1 MSDQNKSEWLPLAAA
16 LVAVVLW
23 AAAFVGI
30 RAAGRSFSPGA
41 LALGR
46 LTIGTVLLGALTFS
60 RRVVRPTRRE
70 LALLLVAGVLWF
82 GIYNVV
88 LNEAE
93 RRVDAGTAAM
103 LVLIAPIFIIGL
115 AAVFLNERTT
125 PNLLLGG
132 ALAFAG
138 VLVIGFTTSTGQAS
152 LVGVIL
158 CIIAALSSSIGLI
171 AEKPV
176 LSRIP
181 ALQATWMCCAIG
193 ALLCLPYSATLVR
206 ELRVAPADGIGWL
219 VFLGVFPTSIA
230 FTTWA
235 YALAR
240 GSAGRLAATAYLV
253 PPIAIVMSWL
263 MLGEAPGLFALFGGA
278 LCLVGVY
285 VARKMPKT
293 VALIGAGLVLFPATA
308 RAQDSVVYVLA
319 PGSEFDV
326 KTGKAGLFGFA
337 GHEHLIRARAFSG
350 RIVYRP
356 DSVAASRVEISV
368 RTDSLEVLTPP
379 DTEEIRK
386 VTAAMRTQTL
396 DVANYPEIRLVSQRI
411 EGTVPTLQM
420 TAALTIKS
428 RTREVPIT
436 IELQLSADTL
446 RALSSFAI
454 KQTDFGIRPFRGGPA
469 GTVRVADRVT
479 FSIRAVAVRQLPGP

>member
-1 MSDQNKSEWLPLAAA
+1 MNDQHKSEWLPLAAA

-46 LTIGTVLLGALTFS
+46 LAIGTVLLGALTFS
-60 RRVVRPTRRE
+60 RPVLKPTRRE

-103 LVLIAPIFIIGL
+103 LVLIAPIFIIAL
-115 AAVFLNERTT
+115 AAVFLKERAT
-125 PNLLLGG
+125 PNLLMGG

-152 LVGVIL
+152 LVGVML
-158 CIIAALSSSIGLI
+158 CLVAALASSIGLI

-176 LSRIP
+176 LNRIS

-193 ALLCLPYSATLVR
+193 ALFCLPYAATLVR
-206 ELRVAPADGIGWL
+206 ELRVAPAGGTGWL

-263 MLGEAPGLFALFGGA
+263 ILGEAPGLIAVLGGA

-285 VARKMPKT
+285 IARKVPKAA
-293 VALIGAGLVLFPATA
+293 ALIVLAVLPANA
-308 RAQDSVVYVLA
+308 QAQDSVVYTLA
-319 PGSEFDV
+319 PSSVLEV

-337 GHEHLIRARAFSG
+337 GHEHIIRARAFSG

-356 DSVAASRVEISV
+356 DSVAASRVEITV

-396 DVANYPEIRLVSQRI
+396 DVASYPEIRLVSQRI
-411 EGTVPTLQM
+411 EGTAPTLRV
-420 TAALTIKS
+420 TAALTIRG
-428 RTREVPIT
+428 RTRDIPIAVEVLIG
-436 IELQLSADTL
+436 ADTL
-446 RALSSFAI
+446 RARSNFAI

-479 FSIRAVAVRQLPGP
+479 FSIDAIAIRHPIP